1 MEAEVEA
8 LLQSGGGLQA
18 AFAFTSSGAAL
29 HFRPPPADSDKE
41 EAPVAEEFGWLALE
55 GVSYEL
61 ERPANDEESCRKL
74 PCAVVDGCGE
84 QREQR
89 QEDERNAERVA
100 EAVYRMLMTAGV
112 LGDPLLA
119 GAVS

>member
-41 EAPVAEEFGWLALE
+41 EAPVAEEFGWLAFE
-55 GVSYEL
+55 GAPDEL
-61 ERPANDEESCRKL
+61 ERPANYEENCRKL
-74 PCAVVDGCGE
+74 PCAVIKRSGE
-84 QREQR
+84 QGEQR
-89 QEDERNAERVA
+89 QED
-100 EAVYRMLMTAGV
+100 
-112 LGDPLLA
+112 
-119 GAVS
+119 